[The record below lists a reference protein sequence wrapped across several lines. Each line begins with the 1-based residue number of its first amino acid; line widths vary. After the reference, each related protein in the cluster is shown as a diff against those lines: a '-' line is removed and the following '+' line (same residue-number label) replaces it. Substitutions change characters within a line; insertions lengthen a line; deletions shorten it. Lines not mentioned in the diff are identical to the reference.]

1 MEQIVWGIGTTTLYG
16 LLIAFVVVLAYLIWK
31 RRAEG

>member
-16 LLIAFVVVLAYLIWK
+16 LLIVFVAVLAYLIWK